1 MPRPAFAGRGARMC
15 GRVLLVA
22 PPVFRAR
29 KLRLPANPGDLD
41 SRAAVS
47 RSAPWLSDPSG
58 ALPPAAPVCGEWP
71 RPRRFQW
78 ALQHRPQA
86 SLPSPMRR
94 RPVGPVCGPAL
105 PMCLGV
111 ASRLLAVGCVNTRV
125 GSTPPDGVDSSDAT
139 GRLFGR
145 RASFTP
151 IETLR
156 LLARASTRW
165 LVLNGVTRPGGV

>member
-1 MPRPAFAGRGARMC
+1 MPRPASAGRGLCMC

-22 PPVFRAR
+22 PPVFQVR
-29 KLRLPANPGDLD
+29 KLRLPASPGDLD

-47 RSAPWLSDPSG
+47 RSTPWLFEPSG
-58 ALPPAAPVCGEWP
+58 ALSPAAPGCREWP

-78 ALQHRPQA
+78 ALQHHPQV

-94 RPVGPVCGPAL
+94 RPVGPVCVPTL

-111 ASRLLAVGCVNTRV
+111 ASRSLAVGCVNTRV
-125 GSTPPDGVDSSDAT
+125 GATPPDRVGFSDAT

-151 IETLR
+151 IEALC
-156 LLARASTRW
+156 LLARAFARW
-165 LVLNGVTRPGGV
+165 LVLNGVTPLGGI